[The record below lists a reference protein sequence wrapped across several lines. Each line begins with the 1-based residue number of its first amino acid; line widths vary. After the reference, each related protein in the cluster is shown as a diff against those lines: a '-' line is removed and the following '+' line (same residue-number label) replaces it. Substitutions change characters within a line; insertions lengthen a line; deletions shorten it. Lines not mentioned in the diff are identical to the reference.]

1 MIVITRRTAL
11 DVPDFS
17 STFIFA
23 LAHELLDFGHEKS
36 VVGRCSES
44 TTPHRR

>member
-1 MIVITRRTAL
+1 MIVITRRMAL

-23 LAHELLDFGHEKS
+23 LAHELLDLGDEES
-36 VVGRCSES
+36 VVGRCGES